1 MRSWRRLTTFLV
13 GLLFS
18 FSLTGLLFHPSLQLG
33 GATPA
38 IAQNRVQL
46 DQVWQSIYQ
55 QFPDIPKENQYI
67 SAETD
72 QVDENDTL
80 VGRIIRYHLYQKQ
93 RPPFFRLDW
102 KLTLADYLG
111 VNELM
116 EPTTYPSAKQLKT
129 NPMEGDIAAI
139 KRLNRAQR
147 DALVQALT
155 NAFSSVR
162 PAQFQND
169 QPTATPSPTRNVPAV
184 KGTGGA
190 DLLRP

>member
-1 MRSWRRLTTFLV
+1 MRSWRRFTTFWV

-18 FSLTGLLFHPSLQLG
+18 FSLTGLLVHPSLQLG

-46 DQVWQSIYQ
+46 DQAWRSVYQ
-55 QFPDIPKENQYI
+55 QLPDIPKENQYI
-67 SAETD
+67 SAETN

-80 VGRIIRYHLYQKQ
+80 VGRLIRYHLYEKQ

-116 EPTTYPSAKQLKT
+116 EPTTYPSAKQLKI

-147 DALVQALT
+147 NALVQALT
-155 NAFSSVR
+155 DAFSSVR
-162 PAQFQND
+162 PAQFQDNSPTAK
-169 QPTATPSPTRNVPAV
+169 PTATPKAPSV
-184 KGTGGA
+184 KGPGGA

>member
-13 GLLFS
+13 GLLLS
-18 FSLTGLLFHPSLQLG
+18 FSLTGLLVHPSLQLG
-33 GATPA
+33 GVTPA

-46 DQVWQSIYQ
+46 DQAWQSIYQ
-55 QFPDIPKENQYI
+55 QLPDLPKENQYV
-67 SAETD
+67 SAETN

-147 DALVQALT
+147 NALVQALT
-155 NAFSSVR
+155 DAFSSVR
-162 PAQFQND
+162 PAQFQDN
-169 QPTATPSPTRNVPAV
+169 QPTTKPTETPKAPSV
-184 KGTGGA
+184 KGPGGA